1 MKSGQTHVVFK
12 EPAKLRAWLANN
24 LGCNAFFNG
33 DALAR
38 SLCARFSSTLYP
50 ARVDPAHAVAGDG
63 YTYDG
68 CYGMYPVTPR
78 PELCSLAWA
87 VGPASGGLTAAV
99 PLRPTPNA
107 NPRRSLP
114 RTSCS
119 PQPKSAPSRS
129 PSPLHLHPRPCYRRL
144 CIWEAGALRQRV
156 PPAQQED

>member
-78 PELCSLAWA
+78 PEFCARWL
-87 VGPASGGLTAAV
+87 GPLG
-99 PLRPTPNA
+99 P
-107 NPRRSLP
+107 PR
-114 RTSCS
+114 
-119 PQPKSAPSRS
+119 
-129 PSPLHLHPRPCYRRL
+129 
-144 CIWEAGALRQRV
+144 AG
-156 PPAQQED
+156 